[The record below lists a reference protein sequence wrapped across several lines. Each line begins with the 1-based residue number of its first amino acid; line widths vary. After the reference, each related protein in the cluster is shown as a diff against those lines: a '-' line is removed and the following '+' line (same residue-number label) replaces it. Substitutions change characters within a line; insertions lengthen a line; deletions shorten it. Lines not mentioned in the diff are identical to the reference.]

1 MHVGNKI
8 GSRVEVKAK
17 GDGGIDEMK
26 QYLGK
31 DEILFGL
38 VALFVQETQKYVF
51 LTWVGESAPSFD
63 TAKVVMQKPLVSA
76 LFQVPCSSIAFF
88 LRIRKMRTND
98 ADATAFF
105 ISPLRLSASSQSRRT
120 FQIPTSMADSKDP
133 P

>member
-76 LFQVPCSSIAFF
+76 LFQVAILLHCLF
-88 LRIRKMRTND
+88 LRIRKMNE
-98 ADATAFF
+98 AYATAFF